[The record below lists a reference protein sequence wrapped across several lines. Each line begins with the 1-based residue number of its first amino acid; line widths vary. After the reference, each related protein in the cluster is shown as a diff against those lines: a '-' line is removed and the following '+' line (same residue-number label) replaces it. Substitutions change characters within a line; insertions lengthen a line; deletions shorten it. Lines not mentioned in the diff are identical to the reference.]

1 MNGYNFSQDVRN
13 ALAQARRE
21 ASELRHGCVGT
32 EHVLLGIIAN
42 PESIGGSLLKAG
54 GVDPEQIQDRI
65 VSIVKPGTGAQR
77 GDLRYTSRAKRI
89 LELAMSQARELDHAE
104 EEVSGVDLGVM
115 REER

>member
-65 VSIVKPGTGAQR
+65 VSIGKPVTGAQR

-89 LELAMSQARELDHAE
+89 L
-104 EEVSGVDLGVM
+104 
-115 REER
+115 